1 MSKLTPK
8 NKKIAIVGLG
18 LAAIVGFYFLNKKYN
33 WIGSK
38 TTDSETETTDATAPA
53 EEPVYKIPA
62 PTANTA
68 ANLKLVKKAT
78 AGRG

>member
-1 MSKLTPK
+1 MTLTPK
-8 NKKIAIVGLG
+8 NKKLAIPGL
-18 LAAIVGFYFLNKKYN
+18 LITALIGFYFLNKKYN

-38 TTDSETETTDATAPA
+38 TTDSETDTTDSTAPA
-53 EEPVYKIPA
+53 EEPAYKIPA